1 MSRQDEPQV
10 EKTRQNSSPA
20 PGAQENEPEKPF
32 PWAALFILVLG
43 PFMGILDGSI
53 VNVALP
59 RMMAIFNVGTEDIQW
74 VLTAYLLVSGVVVP
88 VTGYLG
94 DRFGFKRVYLITLT
108 IFTVGSGLCAA
119 AWSNNSLV
127 FARVI
132 QAIGGGMM
140 MPISMAMLFRIIP
153 RERMGM
159 AMGMWGI
166 AAMAAPAVGPTLG
179 GYLVDA
185 FSWRTVFTINLPVG
199 AVAVFLSMMALQ
211 ETSPNPKLKFDLLGF
226 LLSTT
231 GCFFLLLALSK
242 GQDWG
247 WSSYYIVSLLITA
260 CFLFIMFITWELNFS
275 EPMLDMRLLKNP
287 VLAVSL
293 ISTSIMTVGLFAAI
307 FLVPIYAQNLM
318 GLTPMETG
326 LMMMPMAIVSGIMMP
341 ISGRLFDKIGAM
353 PLGLVGVSI
362 LVVTTYHLHTISL
375 DPSISWLQVMLAVR
389 AVGLGMIMMP
399 LTTAGMN
406 TVPPALTGRASALN
420 NLARQIS
427 ASFGVA
433 FLTYIMVSRQKIHFS
448 WMRDEVNWMSPVAN
462 GILERLAGIV
472 GDTPVAAA
480 ITNLQLQRLA
490 MVKAISDD
498 FIIAAMMTV
507 IVLPLMFFLSK
518 GRVDRQRE
526 YEMGKFMAE
535 QGSTSHRPG

>member
-1 MSRQDEPQV
+1 MSQQEGPKAQQPV
-10 EKTRQNSSPA
+10 SKPGNGPGPPGGNSSA
-20 PGAQENEPEKPF
+20 PF

-43 PFMGILDGSI
+43 PFMGILDSSI

-59 RMMAIFNVGTEDIQW
+59 RMMAIFGVDADDIQW

-94 DRFGFKRVYLITLT
+94 DRFGYKRVYLITLV
-108 IFTVGSGLCAA
+108 IFTIGSGLCAA

-127 FARVI
+127 VARVI

-159 AMGMWGI
+159 ALGMWGI
-166 AAMAAPAVGPTLG
+166 AAMAAPAIGPTLG
-179 GYLVDA
+179 GYLVDT

-199 AVAVFLSMMALQ
+199 VIAVFLSMLALE
-211 ETSPNPKLKFDLLGF
+211 ETPGNPKIKFDRVGF
-226 LLSTT
+226 ILSTT

-242 GQDWG
+242 GQEWG
-247 WSSYYIVSLLITA
+247 WDSYSIVSLLIA
-260 CFLFIMFITWELNFS
+260 AFFLLVLFIVWELQFP

-287 VLAVSL
+287 ILAISL
-293 ISTSIMTVGLFAAI
+293 GSTSVMTVGLFAGI
-307 FLVPIYAQNLM
+307 FLIPIYAQNLM

-326 LMMMPMAIVSGIMMP
+326 LLMMPMAVVSGIMMP

-353 PLGLVGVSI
+353 PLGIVGVSI
-362 LVVTTYHLHTISL
+362 IAVTTYQLHNISL
-375 DPSISWLQVMLAVR
+375 DTSFRWVQVMLAVR

-420 NLARQIS
+420 NLCRQIS

-433 FLTYIMVSRQKIHFS
+433 FLTYIMVSRQTLHAA
-448 WMRDEVNWMSPVAN
+448 WMRDEVSWLSPAAP
-462 GILERLAGIV
+462 GILDGISSAAG
-472 GDTPVAAA
+472 DPSTAAA
-480 ITNLQLQRLA
+480 LVSLQIQRLA
-490 MVKAISDD
+490 TVKAISDD
-498 FIIAAMMTV
+498 FIVATIIIAMV
-507 IVLPLMFFLSK
+507 FPLMFFLSK
-518 GRVDRQRE
+518 GRVERQRE
-526 YEMGKFMAE
+526 REMRKFAA
-535 QGSTSHRPG
+535 QSGNNV